1 MTRNQKCILSE
12 WLQLKLLLSC
22 QRAVKPLELYA
33 SLLISMPDSIKNVLV
48 LVEIMTVLSPCTA
61 SCERSF
67 SAMNRI
73 KTSLKTTM
81 QQGTL
86 QDLMTVSSS
95 SEDIKSF
102 DPKPAISNWFLSSKR
117 KRHFVSASYSGH
129 SSIAKGKNDSAS
141 GATEIV
147 VEGEEE
153 EILPPLPE
161 LPE

>member
-1 MTRNQKCILSE
+1 MTRNLKIGHCKKIVSRISQESQARLEKLFNTAHYIAKENLAFQK
-12 WLQLKLLLSC
+12 
-22 QRAVKPLELYA
+22 YA
-33 SLLISMPDSIKNVLV
+33 SL
-48 LVEIMTVLSPCTA
+48 
-61 SCERSF
+61 CERSF

-95 SEDIKSF
+95 SEDIKYF
-102 DPKPAISNWFLSSKR
+102 DPKPAISNWFLGSKR
-117 KRHFVSASYSGH
+117 KRHFVSASCSGH
-129 SSIAKGKNDSAS
+129 LSIAKGKNDSAYSS

-153 EILPPLPE
+153 EEEEILPPLPE